1 MSASDRTRRSS
12 HKRRREDSEGSVHT
26 RCVSMHRF
34 RECIFSE
41 RHSVKTTTENLQRQ
55 IKHLQEAILNL
66 PGPGPDAPLD
76 VSNSQDVTAS
86 SEPRPMSEGHPL
98 QAFVAD
104 RLEEV
109 AWGRA
114 RCGDVRRAY
123 VNWHKKTH
131 GDGKPG
137 LHHIA
142 LHHIAFSQAM
152 RIHWK
157 QKGCQ
162 ARRYYHGVQ
171 LKQLQ

>member
-1 MSASDRTRRSS
+1 MSAPDSTRRSS
-12 HKRRREDSEGSVHT
+12 HKRRREDSDGSVHT
-26 RCVSMHRF
+26 RCVSIHRF
-34 RECIFSE
+34 KECIYSE
-41 RHSVKTTTENLQRQ
+41 RHTQKITTENIQRQ
-55 IKHLQEAILNL
+55 IRALQEAIRTL
-66 PGPGPDAPLD
+66 PGPDAPLD

-86 SEPRPMSEGHPL
+86 EPRPMSEDHPL
-98 QAFVAD
+98 RAFVSD
-104 RLEEV
+104 RLEVV

-114 RCGDVRRAY
+114 KCGDVRRAY